1 MEYILEPNA
10 SFDFSQLVFIS
21 PTSLSGGTYFIR
33 MLTSSE
39 QRPFYIQPPKCFTKS
54 GIMKSGKKLLCDLV
68 FQSHDESF
76 LEFLESLES
85 YCQNQIFDNREKW
98 FEPGLTKLDIENCFV
113 SPTKTYKSGKLHS
126 VRCNVPLRMGKM
138 NLKIFDEQEQDVPM
152 EQIKENT
159 SVMTI
164 WEIQGI
170 RCSARSFQIDI
181 EVKQMMTLK
190 PTEDIFE
197 KCMFGKALGKSVAS
211 ASSATKSSVS
221 IPVTENENNHES
233 LGNSNESE
241 APSKIS
247 ITPVVPVTV
256 ETVDHNSDDEH
267 NEKEEALENTKETSD
282 YDTVEDISG
291 IADTTNAADATEQN
305 VIPMVVEKSDPAI
318 ETDFTL
324 EEHTKETPE
333 NGRPDEDLCEVNL
346 EIPTEESGEEI
357 KLKNPNE
364 VYYEMYKEAKRKAR
378 IARDLAISSYLSAK
392 QIKHHYFSEETFSDD
407 EEMFKEEQELK
418 QMDLE
423 DTIEDEQDK

>member
-1 MEYILEPNA
+1 MEYILEPKA

-21 PTSLSGGTYFIR
+21 PTALSGGIYFIR
-33 MLTSSE
+33 ILTSSE

-68 FQSHDESF
+68 FQPQDESF

-85 YCQNQIFDNREKW
+85 HCQNQIFDNREKW
-98 FEPGLTKLDIENCFV
+98 FEPGLTKLDIENSFV

-126 VRCNVPLRMGKM
+126 VRCNVPVRMGKI

-152 EQIKENT
+152 EHIKENT

-170 RCSARSFQIDI
+170 RCSARSFQLDI

-190 PTEDIFE
+190 PTENIFE
-197 KCMFGKALGKSVAS
+197 KCIFGKALGKPVAPIEPS
-211 ASSATKSSVS
+211 TIPIQKTNETALGDSSTA
-221 IPVTENENNHES
+221 PVI
-233 LGNSNESE
+233 L
-241 APSKIS
+241 
-247 ITPVVPVTV
+247 
-256 ETVDHNSDDEH
+256 ETVEH
-267 NEKEEALENTKETSD
+267 NEEDGGEEDDEDGDDEYDEKEDITNNDKTLN
-282 YDTVEDISG
+282 YDTEDVV
-291 IADTTNAADATEQN
+291 APVVVVQN
-305 VIPMVVEKSDPAI
+305 SSDPLPAPTTESEL
-318 ETDFTL
+318 ETEFTL
-324 EEHTKETPE
+324 EDNTKPEQTNTPPE
-333 NGRPDEDLCEVNL
+333 DDLCEVNL
-346 EIPTEESGEEI
+346 EISTEDTGEEI

-392 QIKHHYFSEETFSDD
+392 QIKHHYFSEESFSDD

-423 DTIEDEQDK
+423 DTPEDEQDK